1 VVLIE
6 AIPRSAAAGAGGTS
20 GAAVGSSG
28 TGATGSSATLTEQVY
43 RVTLRM
49 DDGSTRMVT
58 QETTP
63 SYRSGDRVN
72 LTGGVIQH

>member
-1 VVLIE
+1 MSDNI
-6 AIPRSAAAGAGGTS
+6 
-20 GAAVGSSG
+20 
-28 TGATGSSATLTEQVY
+28 Y

-49 DDGSTRMVT
+49 DDGSTRVVT

-63 SYRSGDRVN
+63 GYRSGDRVN